1 MRHIPPPQLY
11 RSLYGRLI
19 KLLPQE
25 CDSRVTNMVYLR
37 MGIFL
42 AKKVQTGVIA
52 TKVPLRVKRVSIIR
66 RLERFLDNG
75 SVRVRSWY
83 ASVAVS
89 LLQAAAA
96 SGRLTLIIDGT
107 KVSFHQQVL

>member
-1 MRHIPPPQLY
+1 V
-11 RSLYGRLI
+11 
-19 KLLPQE
+19 
-25 CDSRVTNMVYLR
+25 DSRVTNLVYLM

-52 TKVPLRVKRVSIIR
+52 TKVPLRVNRPSIIR

-75 SVRVRSWY
+75 GVRVRAWY
-83 ASVAVS
+83 ESVAVG

-96 SGRLTLIIDGT
+96 GGWITLIIDGT
-107 KVSFHQQVL
+107 KVSFHHQLDNIRDKDMRQAPAMK

>member
-25 CDSRVTNMVYLR
+25 CDSRVTNMVYLM

-52 TKVPLRVKRVSIIR
+52 TKVPLRVKRPSIIR
-66 RLERFLDNG
+66 RLERFRDNG
-75 SVRVRSWY
+75 GVRVRAWY
-83 ASVAVS
+83 EGVAISV
-89 LLQAAAA
+89 LQAAAGMGGA
-96 SGRLTLIIDGT
+96 ALIIHR
-107 KVSFHQQVL
+107 S